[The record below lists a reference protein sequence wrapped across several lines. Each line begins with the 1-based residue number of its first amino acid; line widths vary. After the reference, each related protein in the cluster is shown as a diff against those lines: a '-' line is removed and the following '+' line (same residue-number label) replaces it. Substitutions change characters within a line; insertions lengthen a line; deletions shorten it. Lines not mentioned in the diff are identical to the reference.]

1 MEKQEILEKVKAYYQ
16 EKHIGK
22 PYQKGDRISYGGR
35 VYDEEE
41 LCNLVDAS
49 LDFWLTAGKYT
60 VDFERECA
68 AYLGVEFCS
77 LVNSGSSANLLAF
90 SALTSPLLKERR
102 LLPKDEV
109 ITVAAAFPTTV
120 APIIQNGCV
129 PVFVDVTMEQYNID
143 VSLLEQA
150 MSSKT
155 KAVFLAHTLGN
166 PFDIQVISDFCK
178 KNNLWLIEDN
188 CDAFGTEYNYNQ
200 KTQKSGT
207 VGDIS
212 TLSFYPAHHITM
224 GEGGAVCT
232 NSPLLNR
239 IIRSMRDWGRDCTC
253 TGGEDN
259 CCGHRFSGQ
268 YGTLPKGYD
277 HKYVYSHL
285 GYNLKATDL
294 QAAIG
299 VAQLKK
305 ADKFI
310 EARRKNWSYLHRELE
325 SLHEKL
331 ILPKPLENSNP
342 SWFGFLITVKDD
354 RKNYVDL
361 LEKNNIQT
369 RNLFA
374 GNITRHPCFQS
385 LTEGVDY
392 RIASSL
398 KQTDIIMNQSF
409 WIGVYPKMS
418 MEMLD
423 EMIFWIKE
431 AARECR

>member
-1 MEKQEILEKVKAYYQ
+1 MDKQEILDKVKLYYQ
-16 EKHIGK
+16 EKHVTK
-22 PYQKGDRISYGGR
+22 PYEKGDRISYGGR
-35 VYDEEE
+35 VFDEDE

-60 VDFERECA
+60 EEFEKNCASFLGVKECA
-68 AYLGVEFCS
+68 

-129 PVFVDVTMEQYNID
+129 PVFVDVTIGQYNID
-143 VSLLEQA
+143 VKLLEQA
-150 MSSKT
+150 LSEKT
-155 KAVFLAHTLGN
+155 KAVFIAHTLGN
-166 PFDIQVISDFCK
+166 PFDIQVVSDFCK
-178 KNNLWLIEDN
+178 KYNLWLIEDN
-188 CDAFGTEYNYNQ
+188 CDAFGTEYCYNNE
-200 KTQKSGT
+200 KRKSGS
-207 VGDIS
+207 VGDLS

-232 NSPLLNR
+232 NSPLLNK
-239 IIRSMRDWGRDCTC
+239 IVRSLRDWGRDCTC
-253 TGGEDN
+253 TGGADN
-259 CCGHRFSGQ
+259 CCGHRFDGQ
-268 YGTLPKGYD
+268 YGTLPEGYD

-285 GYNLKATDL
+285 GYNLKATDM

-305 ADKFI
+305 AERFI
-310 EARRKNWSYLHRELE
+310 QARRDNWKYLKNNLNDLQD
-325 SLHEKL
+325 KL
-331 ILPKPLENSNP
+331 VLPEPLANSDP
-342 SWFGFLITVKDD
+342 SWFGFLITVKGE
-354 RKNYVDL
+354 RKKYVDL
-361 LEKNNIQT
+361 LEEKKIQT

-392 RIASSL
+392 RIASDL
-398 KQTDIIMNQSF
+398 GNTDQIMNHSF
-409 WIGVYPKMS
+409 WIGVYPKMNQQ
-418 MEMLD
+418 MLD
-423 EMIFWIKE
+423 EMIYWIRE
-431 AARECR
+431 AASEQ